1 MSCAGAELAG
11 WGAGP
16 APRLCFGWW
25 CGRGQGQ
32 RPVDWRPALWGR
44 RLPGGSG
51 GQLACCVSLTR
62 SPPPHANA
70 LSANQPAGVWKAS
83 AALLG
88 DVASTLT
95 SVGVLF
101 QQKPF
106 VQPFLQQLGQDSAT
120 ADTANWASQMIQK
133 ALRG

>member
-1 MSCAGAELAG
+1 M
-11 WGAGP
+11 
-16 APRLCFGWW
+16 
-25 CGRGQGQ
+25 
-32 RPVDWRPALWGR
+32 
-44 RLPGGSG
+44 
-51 GQLACCVSLTR
+51 
-62 SPPPHANA
+62 
-70 LSANQPAGVWKAS
+70 WKAS